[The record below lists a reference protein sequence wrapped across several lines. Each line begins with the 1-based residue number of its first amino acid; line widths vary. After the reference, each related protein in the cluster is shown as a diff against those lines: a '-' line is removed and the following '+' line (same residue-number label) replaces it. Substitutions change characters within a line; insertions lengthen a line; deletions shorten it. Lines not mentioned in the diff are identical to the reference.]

1 MQIQS
6 EFTPN
11 NSSVNSFIDFISSL
25 NFSDIYDKEVISPNS
40 KIIEVGNMQYK
51 VRQETDSSSL
61 FESNQKKESTTSKAD
76 IDVDNDQ
83 INQLEDAVPFV
94 HVNIAPVSSEA
105 FLAQLPTNLYSFI
118 KELVSVVKLHNAKDN
133 SIEYAFKFKQLN
145 LEVMIKKVDEL
156 LKIVIKVGDE
166 GLKKDLTKDRQ
177 DLLASILQSKI
188 ETDQI
193 DVEFVFDD
201 FQNNKENSDSKKDE
215 DSSNN
220 NNQQLEDVAIEEES

>member
-11 NSSVNSFIDFISSL
+11 NSSVNSFIEFISSL
-25 NFSDIYDKEVISPNS
+25 KFSDIYDKEVSSPNS
-40 KIIEVGNMQYK
+40 KIIEVGNMKYK
-51 VRQETDSSSL
+51 VKQDTDATSL
-61 FESNQKKESTTSKAD
+61 FESNQKKEPISKKHD
-76 IDVDNDQ
+76 IEPEKDQ
-83 INQLEDAVPFV
+83 INQFEDTVPFV

-118 KELVSVVKLHNAKDN
+118 KELVTVVKLHNAKDN

-145 LEVMIKKVDEL
+145 LEVMIKKVDDL

-166 GLKKDLTKDRQ
+166 ALKKELTKDRQ
-177 DLLASILQSKI
+177 DLMASILQSKI

-201 FQNNKENSDSKKDE
+201 YQQKSNSQNNEE
-215 DSSNN
+215 SNDQ
-220 NNQQLEDVAIEEES
+220 NNQQQEDIIIEEDSW

>member
-11 NSSVNSFIDFISSL
+11 NSSVNSFIEFISSL
-25 NFSDIYDKEVISPNS
+25 KFSDIYDKEVSSPNS
-40 KIIEVGNMQYK
+40 KIIEVGNMKYK
-51 VRQETDSSSL
+51 VKQDTDATSL
-61 FESNQKKESTTSKAD
+61 FESNQKKEPISKKHD
-76 IDVDNDQ
+76 IEPEKDQ
-83 INQLEDAVPFV
+83 INQFEDTVPFV

-118 KELVSVVKLHNAKDN
+118 KELVTVVKLHNAKDN

-145 LEVMIKKVDEL
+145 LEVMIKKVDDL

-166 GLKKDLTKDRQ
+166 ALKKELTKDRQ
-177 DLLASILQSKI
+177 DLMASILQSKI

-201 FQNNKENSDSKKDE
+201 YQQKSNSQNNEE
-215 DSSNN
+215 SNDQ
-220 NNQQLEDVAIEEES
+220 NNQQQEDIIIEEDS

>member
-11 NSSVNSFIDFISSL
+11 NSSVNSFIEFISSL
-25 NFSDIYDKEVISPNS
+25 KFSDIYDKEVSSPNS
-40 KIIEVGNMQYK
+40 KIIEVGNMKYK
-51 VRQETDSSSL
+51 VKQETDATSL
-61 FESNQKKESTTSKAD
+61 FESNQKKESLSKKQD
-76 IDVDNDQ
+76 IEPEKDQ
-83 INQLEDAVPFV
+83 INQFEDTVPFV

-118 KELVSVVKLHNAKDN
+118 KELVTVVKLHNAKDN

-145 LEVMIKKVDEL
+145 LEVMIKKVDDL

-166 GLKKDLTKDRQ
+166 ALKKDLTKDRQ
-177 DLLASILQSKI
+177 DLMASILQSKI

-201 FQNNKENSDSKKDE
+201 YQEKSNSQNNDESTDQKNQQQEDIIIEE
-215 DSSNN
+215 DS
-220 NNQQLEDVAIEEES
+220 